1 MHAHLIRTCG
11 REIAVKAARLSYNS
25 VGTGKDSDDILLRKL
40 VAHGPSHSKAI
51 RMIQYWLE
59 IRAPRFWWAEFDTYK
74 VGTTTASESTM
85 HTLYRA
91 PLTPEN
97 FEGDHVTTTQL
108 KYLNE
113 AIEWRM
119 PIDVLKCH
127 LPEGFLQTRI
137 VNLNVQTL
145 RTIWWDRKNHRL
157 PQWAEFCAFLEELPD
172 ADLIVQEPI
181 S

>member
-11 REIAVKAARLSYNS
+11 REIAVKAARLSHNS
-25 VGTGKDSDDILLRKL
+25 VGTGKDSDDVLLRKL

-74 VGTTTASESTM
+74 VGTTAASESTM
-85 HTLYRA
+85 HTLKRTGVS
-91 PLTPEN
+91 PESFENEEVLTSTCDLINAMIQEN
-97 FEGDHVTTTQL
+97 D
-108 KYLNE
+108 
-113 AIEWRM
+113 
-119 PIDVLKCH
+119 PIDLIKCY

-172 ADLIVQEPI
+172 ADLIVQEPL